1 MVMGKIFKSILVHE
15 NIKAL
20 SLTITSP
27 MLNDTTLMAK
37 SKEDLKSLLMKVKE
51 ELA

>member
-1 MVMGKIFKSILVHE
+1 MVMGKIFKSISVHE
-15 NIKAL
+15 NIKSL